1 MQVKNFIKAFGIE
14 KLNGKAIQQN
24 GKKKIDFN
32 NTNFNSTMDFIGFLR
47 NEKLITQILGY

>member
-14 KLNGKAIQQN
+14 KLNGKAIEQN
-24 GKKKIDFN
+24 GK
-32 NTNFNSTMDFIGFLR
+32 TYMDFIGFLR